1 MQTPERDPRER
12 SILMLELLLGAD
24 LHMFDAGAEG
34 SVGEGNTAIPQS
46 QSADNIENN
55 PTAGGDQ
62 GNVTPKSAEQLRKE
76 YKELIKGEYKD
87 IHTEEFQKMLNRR
100 LANTQKLN
108 EQLESQNRLISLI
121 SSKYGETDI
130 GKLSELIEADNHM
143 LEQEAYEKNIPVET
157 LAELKNLKRQAD
169 MERMARETLERQNK
183 ERQQYSQW
191 LREAETVKEQYPDFD
206 LNAEVENPQFTA
218 MLQSGVDLKHA
229 YEVIH
234 MDDIVANT
242 AKNVMNTSAKAVTD
256 TIAARGMRPKEN
268 AGSDNSSAVYKRDV
282 SSLTAKEREEI
293 ARRVARG
300 EKISF

>member
-1 MQTPERDPRER
+1 
-12 SILMLELLLGAD
+12 MLELFGAD

-34 SVGEGNTAIPQS
+34 SVGEGSIATPQS
-46 QSADNIENN
+46 QSADNVGNN
-55 PTAGGDQ
+55 PTAGGEE
-62 GNVTPKSAEQLRKE
+62 NVTPKSAEQLRKE

-87 IHTEEFQKMLNRR
+87 IHTEEFSKQLNRR

-130 GKLSELIEADNHM
+130 GKLTQLIEADNHM
-143 LEQEAYEKNIPVET
+143 LEQEAYEKNLPVEV
-157 LAELKNLKRQAD
+157 LAELKNLKTQAD

-191 LREAETVKEQYPDFD
+191 LREAEELKAIYPDFD
-206 LNAEVENPQFTA
+206 LEEEVQNKNFTG
-218 MLQSGVDLKHA
+218 MLQSGVDIKAA
-229 YEVIH
+229 YEAIH
-234 MDDIVANT
+234 TTDIVNNAVRK
-242 AKNVMNTSAKAVTD
+242 AMNTSAKAVTD

-282 SSLTAKEREEI
+282 SSLTAKDREEI
-293 ARRVARG
+293 ARKVARG

>member
-1 MQTPERDPRER
+1 
-12 SILMLELLLGAD
+12 MLNLFGAD

-34 SVGEGNTAIPQS
+34 SVGEGSMAIPQS
-46 QSADNIENN
+46 QSADNVQND

-62 GNVTPKSAEQLRKE
+62 GNVTHKSAEQLEKE
-76 YKELIKGEYKD
+76 YRELIKGEYKD
-87 IHTEEFQKMLNRR
+87 IHTKEFQKMLNRR

-121 SSKYGETDI
+121 SSKYGESDI

-157 LAELKNLKRQAD
+157 LAELKNLKREAD

-191 LREAETVKEQYPDFD
+191 LREAEAIKEQYPDFD
-206 LNAEVENPQFTA
+206 LNTEVENPQFTA

-234 MDDIVANT
+234 MNDIVANT

-293 ARRVARG
+293 ARKVARG

>member
-1 MQTPERDPRER
+1 
-12 SILMLELLLGAD
+12 MLELFGAD

-34 SVGEGNTAIPQS
+34 SVGEGSIATPQS
-46 QSADNIENN
+46 QSADNVGNN
-55 PTAGGDQ
+55 PTAGGEE
-62 GNVTPKSAEQLRKE
+62 NVTPKSAEQLRKE

-87 IHTEEFQKMLNRR
+87 IHTEEFSKQLNRR

-121 SSKYGETDI
+121 SSKYGESDI
-130 GKLSELIEADNHM
+130 GKLTQLIEADNHM
-143 LEQEAYEKNIPVET
+143 LEQEAYEKNLPVEV
-157 LAELKNLKRQAD
+157 LAELKNLKTQAD

-191 LREAETVKEQYPDFD
+191 LREAEELKAIYPDFD
-206 LNAEVENPQFTA
+206 LEEEVQNKNFTG
-218 MLQSGVDLKHA
+218 MLQSGVDIKAA
-229 YEVIH
+229 YEAIH
-234 MDDIVANT
+234 TTDIVNNAVRK
-242 AKNVMNTSAKAVTD
+242 AMNTSAKAVTD

-282 SSLTAKEREEI
+282 SSLTAKDREEI
-293 ARRVARG
+293 ARKVARG

>member
-1 MQTPERDPRER
+1 
-12 SILMLELLLGAD
+12 MLKLFGAD

-34 SVGEGNTAIPQS
+34 SVGEGSIAAPQS
-46 QSADNIENN
+46 QSAVNVQND

-62 GNVTPKSAEQLRKE
+62 GNVATKSAEQLEKE
-76 YKELIKGEYKD
+76 YRELIKGEYKD
-87 IHTEEFQKMLNRR
+87 IHTKEFQKMLNRR
-100 LANTQKLN
+100 LANTHKLN

-121 SSKYGETDI
+121 SSKYGESDI
-130 GKLSELIEADNHM
+130 GKLSEMIEADNHM

-157 LAELKNLKRQAD
+157 LAELKSLKREAD

-191 LREAETVKEQYPDFD
+191 LREAEAIKEQYPDFD

-234 MDDIVANT
+234 MNDIVANT

-282 SSLTAKEREEI
+282 SSLTAKDREEI
-293 ARRVARG
+293 ARKVARG

>member
-1 MQTPERDPRER
+1 
-12 SILMLELLLGAD
+12 MLELLLGAD

-34 SVGEGNTAIPQS
+34 SVGEGSAATPQS

-55 PTAGGDQ
+55 PTAGGE

-87 IHTEEFQKMLNRR
+87 IHTEEFTKQLNRR
-100 LANTQKLN
+100 FN
-108 EQLESQNRLISLI
+108 EAEGLRKQLDSQSRLIDLI
-121 SSKYGETDI
+121 SYKYGESDLE
-130 GKLSELIEADNHM
+130 KLSQLIEADNHM

-191 LREAETVKEQYPDFD
+191 LREAEAIKEQYPDFD
-206 LNAEVENPQFTA
+206 LNTEAENPQFTA